1 MKLNCSDG
9 KSSPPEAKRNRGDDG
24 GFLGCALPEDA
35 SLLKQG
41 WEKRF
46 MADSRMAREAVE
58 TYGALGYEVKLEPLN
73 EAAMKDEC
81 SGCKAILR
89 QFSVV
94 YTRKKKSD

>member
-1 MKLNCSDG
+1 MKPNCPG
-9 KSSPPEAKRNRGDDG
+9 NKSSPPQTRPHPVDG
-24 GFLGCALPEDA
+24 GFIGCALPADA
-35 SLLKQG
+35 SLLEQG

-58 TYGALGYEVKLEPLN
+58 TYGALGYEVKLEPLS
-73 EAAMKDEC
+73 EDAMRDEC

-89 QFSVV
+89 QFSIV